1 MAGRIAHLHKLCLPF
16 GQRRSCQHAQY
27 PADGKLE
34 ADITRGK
41 RLLHPNDDGG
51 QRQRGK
57 GIRRLE
63 QKAAH
68 QHDEEHNARTEHR
81 ERQPCQ
87 PHIEQQNRDLQQDP
101 RNREPA
107 APSLPHGKQAAQ
119 QRHMQAGNRQQVGN
133 ARRAEGITPF
143 VRQFAFL
150 AQQHGSFHPGKILWQ
165 VGG

>member
-51 QRQRGK
+51 QRQRSK

-101 RNREPA
+101 RN
-107 APSLPHGKQAAQ
+107 
-119 QRHMQAGNRQQVGN
+119 
-133 ARRAEGITPF
+133 
-143 VRQFAFL
+143 
-150 AQQHGSFHPGKILWQ
+150 
-165 VGG
+165 

>member
-107 APSLPHGKQAAQ
+107 APPLPHGKQAAQ

-150 AQQHGSFHPGKILWQ
+150 AQQHGSFHPGKMLWQ

>member
-41 RLLHPNDDGG
+41 RLLHPNDDGS

-81 ERQPCQ
+81 ER
-87 PHIEQQNRDLQQDP
+87 
-101 RNREPA
+101 
-107 APSLPHGKQAAQ
+107 
-119 QRHMQAGNRQQVGN
+119 
-133 ARRAEGITPF
+133 
-143 VRQFAFL
+143 
-150 AQQHGSFHPGKILWQ
+150 
-165 VGG
+165 

>member
-1 MAGRIAHLHKLCLPF
+1 M
-16 GQRRSCQHAQY
+16 
-27 PADGKLE
+27 
-34 ADITRGK
+34 GK

-101 RNREPA
+101 RNRKPA
-107 APSLPHGKQAAQ
+107 APPLPHGKQAAQ